1 MTYPPQQP
9 GQGGWGEQPAG
20 NGFPQQ
26 PAGPQQPAP
35 QQQPNWYGN
44 QHTGWG
50 PEQPAQGQPAQM
62 HPGQPMPMPQQPGQP
77 LPPQWG
83 SENGPGSWLREPGGF
98 GDVEPPAEQKSRLPL
113 ILSIVAAVVVLVG
126 AGIGVHFWLGSG
138 PGEPRPVAQE
148 VVAKVNAGDFG
159 TVGALFCETNKA
171 QLETAMS
178 QLSQWKFDV
187 RLGEVTTNGD
197 KASAKLTGT
206 YEADGASQPVDQTMG
221 LVVENGEWKICDL
234 GQ

>member
-9 GQGGWGEQPAG
+9 GQGGWGQQPAG
-20 NGFPQQ
+20 NGHTSPQ
-26 PAGPQQPAP
+26 

-50 PEQPAQGQPAQM
+50 QQGREQGR
-62 HPGQPMPMPQQPGQP
+62 PGQPQPGQPQPGQP

-83 SENGPGSWLREPGGF
+83 SEHGPGSWLREPEGF
-98 GDVEPPAEQKSRLPL
+98 GDVEPPAPQKSKLPL
-113 ILSIVAAVVVLVG
+113 VVGVVAAVLVLVG
-126 AGIGVHFWLGSG
+126 AGVGVYTWVGSG

-159 TVGALFCETNKA
+159 TVGELFCEANRT
-171 QLETAMS
+171 QLDAAMA

-187 RLGEVTTNGD
+187 DLGDVTRTGD
-197 KASAKLTGT
+197 KASAELSGT
-206 YEADGASQPVDQTMG
+206 YEAGGASQPVDQTMG
-221 LVVENGEWKICDL
+221 LVVEKGEWKVCDL

>member
-9 GQGGWGEQPAG
+9 GQGGWGQQPPG

-26 PAGPQQPAP
+26 TPHQPAGQQAP

-44 QHTGWG
+44 QHTGWTPG
-50 PEQPAQGQPAQM
+50 QPVQGQPVQ
-62 HPGQPMPMPQQPGQP
+62 GQPMPQQPGQP

-113 ILSIVAAVVVLVG
+113 VLTIVAAVVVLVG
-126 AGIGVHFWLGSG
+126 AGVGVFFWLGSG

-159 TVGALFCETNKA
+159 TVGALFCEANKT
-171 QLETAMS
+171 QLETAMG

-187 RLGEVTTNGD
+187 ELGEVTRNGD

-206 YEADGASQPVDQTMG
+206 YDADGASHPVDQTMG
-221 LVVENGEWKICDL
+221 LVVEHGEWKICDL